1 MTPGLLTQMEQAKPF
16 LENKEDIPD
25 NVLIKILKSK
35 LLHIRNV
42 QIEKKSQEPVN
53 INYLCEKNLI

>member
-16 LENKEDIPD
+16 LDNKEDIPD
-25 NVLIKILKSK
+25 SVLIKILKSK

-42 QIEKKSQEPVN
+42 QIERKSQEPVDTN
-53 INYLCEKNLI
+53 